1 MVSTR
6 STTFRVGAVMLAG
19 IAVLMTVVVLAGRKT
34 RVFTSTVTFQ
44 AHFHRVNGLQA
55 GAPVALSGVTIGAV
69 DSIAFPS
76 DPRADYI
83 IVKMWVDKAAA
94 QRVRAD
100 SHAQIETLG
109 LLGDKFVELTPGSPQ
124 APLAPPGAVLEARD
138 PLDYEAL
145 VGRQDTRDFL
155 ANLYFIAGSMRAI
168 LAELQSGHGLLS
180 ELIRGDESGA
190 GMSLADLKHTL
201 DHIDHTT
208 QSLDKLLSQ
217 LMHGRSLASAAFS
230 NQSNGP
236 KIMSDLAA
244 SIASLR
250 VTADRLDNLTAR
262 MERARGLI
270 PRLAED
276 PVLADRI
283 IGDLEQISQELK
295 RVLYKIDSG
304 QGTLGKMIND
314 PTLYDRLDSVFSGG
328 GWGLSFMRAFYS
340 LSHPFTASSDTSR
353 GTTASCQGAP
363 NTVVGGQ
370 SGGDS
375 RSGVGPDLRPS
386 P

>member
-109 LLGDKFVELTPGSPQ
+109 LLGDK
-124 APLAPPGAVLEARD
+124 
-138 PLDYEAL
+138 LDYEAL